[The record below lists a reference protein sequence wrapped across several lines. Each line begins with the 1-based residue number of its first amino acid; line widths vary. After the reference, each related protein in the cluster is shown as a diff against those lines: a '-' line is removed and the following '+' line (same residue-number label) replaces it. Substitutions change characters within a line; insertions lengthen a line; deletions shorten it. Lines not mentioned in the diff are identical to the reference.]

1 VKTRIGPTGARRA
14 CIAIIALA
22 GCSLAACGATS
33 LFNLGARDDA
43 ALIIF
48 YGDTSRISAPD
59 TVARGVSFEVSFST
73 FAGGCIRRV
82 ARDDVTATASTV
94 EIRPYD
100 HNSGGNVC
108 TSDLLILKHTL
119 LTRLDTPGR
128 FVIRLIGQQR
138 GASTGI
144 TNGPAEL
151 TRPVV
156 VR

>member
-1 VKTRIGPTGARRA
+1 M
-14 CIAIIALA
+14 IALA
-22 GCSLAACGATS
+22 GCALAAACSATS

-59 TVARGVSFEVSFST
+59 TVARGVSSEVAFST

-82 ARDDVTATASTV
+82 ARDDVTATASAV

-100 HNSGGNVC
+100 HNSGGDVC
-108 TSDLLILKHTL
+108 TADLLLLKHTVQM
-119 LTRLDTPGR
+119 RLDTPGH

-138 GASTGI
+138 GATTGS

-151 TRPVV
+151 IRPVV